1 MTIKLSEIPLYSKDA
16 PWKERVMANCAR
28 PLTKLLLYTPMTANQ
43 VTFLSMV
50 VALIGCAFMVTGIY
64 WLSLVGLAFFCL
76 FMLLDH
82 CDGQVA
88 RCRHY
93 SSKAGLYFDS
103 RVHHIVEPL
112 FFICC
117 GIGALLGSESI
128 IRMQWGA
135 IFSTQSIGVLYLLS
149 GIFAAVFY
157 LMRQLCKVPE
167 LETGFRTLEKE
178 RSFFGKINYFMFQFL
193 RINYP
198 FSLLFFA
205 IILNLTGPILMIYAL
220 IFMAN
225 LIISF
230 YKTYKELRDF
240 NEPLLHTN

>member
-1 MTIKLSEIPLYSKDA
+1 MKIKLSDIPLYSKDA
-16 PWKERVMANCAR
+16 PWKEILMAKTAR
-28 PLTKLLLYTPMTANQ
+28 PLTWLLLHTGITANQ
-43 VTFLSMV
+43 VTFMSMI
-50 VALIGCAFMVTGIY
+50 VALIGCAFMVIGNY
-64 WLSLVGLAFFCL
+64 WLSLAGLALFCL

-88 RCRHY
+88 RYRHY

-117 GIGALLGSESI
+117 GIGCYISEFNHSVGFAYLG
-128 IRMQWGA
+128 A
-135 IFSTQSIGVLYLLS
+135 
-149 GIFAAVFY
+149 GIATAVFY
-157 LMRQLCKVPE
+157 LMRQLMKLPD
-167 LETGFRTLEKE
+167 ETKPGNFRALYKEK
-178 RSFFGKINYFMFQFL
+178 SFFGKINYFLFQFL

-205 IILNLTGPILMIYAL
+205 IILNQTGPVLMFYAM

-225 LIISF
+225 LVYSF
-230 YKTYKELRDF
+230 YKTYKELRDSD
-240 NEPLLHTN
+240 EPLLLSN

>member
-1 MTIKLSEIPLYSKDA
+1 MVKLSEIPLYSKDA
-16 PWKERVMANCAR
+16 PPKEILMAKTAR
-28 PLTKLLLYTPMTANQ
+28 PLTWLILHTNISANG

-50 VALIGCAFMVTGIY
+50 MALIGCAFMVPGIY

-103 RVHHIVEPL
+103 RVHHIVEPM

-117 GIGALLGSESI
+117 GIGCYIAEFNKAVG
-128 IRMQWGA
+128 
-135 IFSTQSIGVLYLLS
+135 FLYLGA
-149 GIFAAVFY
+149 GIAAAVFY
-157 LMRQLCKVPE
+157 LMRQLCKVPD

-205 IILNLTGPILMIYAL
+205 IIFNQTGPILMIYAL

-230 YKTYKELRDF
+230 YKTYKELRDS
-240 NEPLLHTN
+240 NEPLLLSN

>member
-1 MTIKLSEIPLYSKDA
+1 MVKLSDIPLYSKDA
-16 PWKERVMANCAR
+16 SLKEILMAKTAR
-28 PLTKLLLYTPMTANQ
+28 PLTWLLLHTNITANQ
-43 VTFLSMV
+43 VTFISMV
-50 VALIGCAFMVTGIY
+50 MALIGCAFMVTGIY
-64 WLSLVGLAFFCL
+64 WLSLLGLAFFCL

-103 RVHHIVEPL
+103 RVHHIVEPM

-117 GIGALLGSESI
+117 GIGCYIAEFNKAVG
-128 IRMQWGA
+128 
-135 IFSTQSIGVLYLLS
+135 FLYLGA
-149 GIFAAVFY
+149 GIASAVFY

-167 LETGFRTLEKE
+167 LETGFRALEKE

-198 FSLLFFA
+198 FSLLFFG
-205 IILNLTGPILMIYAL
+205 IIFDLAGPVLVIYST
-220 IFMAN
+220 IFLAN
-225 LIISF
+225 LIYSF
-230 YKTYKELRDF
+230 YNTFKELDDED
-240 NEPLLHTN
+240 NGQLETILH